1 MKFEKSLYLT
11 MCGHDCEPNVFLKMP
26 IIVVWP
32 VQLEAHAVATCTNEK
47 EVIHDGPEQ
56 TNAVKINPIVMA
68 VF

>member
-1 MKFEKSLYLT
+1 
-11 MCGHDCEPNVFLKMP
+11 MP

-47 EVIHDGPEQ
+47 EVIHDGPKQ